1 MVHLKKI
8 GSIFHYLR
16 GRMNIFMLVMVEVLL
31 VICSNHF
38 SSQKGD
44 YGRVRNDWAGIFQL
58 FNFKNVCDNQCACFD
73 HIPTFVDTNGGSIS
87 VFRPGTLPVE
97 LKPLF
102 LELIIYLN
110 FKKYDGSIYKA
121 IFLYFNSPFTIYMSA
136 KNPFFFPRLLLNK
149 YPRNVVL
156 HV

>member
-44 YGRVRNDWAGIFQL
+44 YGRVRNDWGVILSRIHCTEFPMESSFSKDYKVGSYDSSTIGVGGGVGKGRVVPSTTHL
-58 FNFKNVCDNQCACFD
+58 ND
-73 HIPTFVDTNGGSIS
+73 HKSDFCI
-87 VFRPGTLPVE
+87 
-97 LKPLF
+97 
-102 LELIIYLN
+102 
-110 FKKYDGSIYKA
+110 DGSNFVSSKSKDYSSIIHSYK
-121 IFLYFNSPFTIYMSA
+121 YRSYYYS
-136 KNPFFFPRLLLNK
+136 
-149 YPRNVVL
+149 
-156 HV
+156 